1 MFEPHW
7 LKAFGQHLW
16 RHFLEDRCFEA
27 AGSLSYKTLIAIVPL
42 LAVVIGIVSSFGV
55 FADWIGQVE
64 SYIFTH
70 FVPAKG
76 DEIQSYINEFIGRTA
91 GLTASGSLFLIVI
104 SVLLM
109 GTIERTFNRIWRVRH
124 QRSWIN
130 RVVMYWAVLTL
141 GPMLVGASLVL
152 SSYLAFVS
160 EFAPEALQHA
170 VGSLLVTLAP
180 FLIAWIGFALVF
192 VLVPHRRVLI
202 RHALIGAFLSAVLFE
217 SAKGLFV
224 FYLGYSTTYQH
235 LYGALATVPI
245 FLLWI
250 YVLWVVVLLGASFTA
265 SLTTFHVGALDWSWS
280 KRFEFPL
287 LLRILHHLWAAQA
300 KGDTLS
306 VEALNSKE
314 PGATHHQIQRLVSLL
329 YDKGLVRFDEADQLI
344 LATDL
349 DEWSVGSVYHLGE
362 FVLPFDEIDQL
373 PRSDDLNERI
383 IGFFNEIDSH
393 LPTMDQSIK
402 SLVAQP
408 GKDKK

>member
-76 DEIQSYINEFIGRTA
+76 DEVQAYINEFIGRTA
-91 GLTASGSLFLIVI
+91 GLTASGSVFLIVI

-124 QRSWIN
+124 QRSWLN

-160 EFAPEALQHA
+160 GFAPEALQHA
-170 VGSLLVTLAP
+170 VGALWVTLAP
-180 FLIAWIGFALVF
+180 FMIAWAGFALVF
-192 VLVPHRRVLI
+192 VLVPHRRVLV

-217 SAKGLFV
+217 LAKGLFV

-250 YVLWVVVLLGASFTA
+250 YILWVVVLLGASLSA
-265 SLTTFHVGALDWSWS
+265 ALTTFHVGGLEWSWS

-287 LLRILHHLWAAQA
+287 LLRILHHLWAAQL
-300 KGDTLS
+300 KGNALS
-306 VEALNSKE
+306 VEALNLKE
-314 PGATHHQIQRLVSLL
+314 PGATHHQIQGLVALL
-329 YDKGLVRFDEADQLI
+329 YGQGIVRFDEDDRLI
-344 LATDL
+344 LAADL
-349 DEWSVGSVYHLGE
+349 DEWSVDSLYHLGE
-362 FVLPFDEIDQL
+362 FVLPLDEIEQL
-373 PRSDDLNERI
+373 PKSDGLNERI
-383 IGFFNEIDSH
+383 IEFFKELNSH
-393 LPTMDQSIK
+393 LPTMARSIK
-402 SLVAQP
+402 SLVAEP
-408 GKDKK
+408 PKDNK